1 MTAFSESDTG
11 TAGLDL
17 YFRDLLR
24 HPVLS
29 VEEERQI
36 GREAQ
41 SGNTAA
47 RERLIT
53 ANLRFV
59 VSVAKRYQGA
69 GLPLEDLICEGNKG
83 LIRAAET
90 FDPERGFR
98 FVSYAVSWIIVR
110 IDRALEYAPVAR
122 RKGSAPK
129 DARRVRRAAAKL
141 SQLLGATPTTAEVA
155 HAFALEEADVADALN
170 VHHALSLDQTFPD
183 TTTTLLDSL
192 GSPDEAL
199 PDEHAFEAERRDVIT
214 AVLDTLPERE
224 AKILRLRFGLDDGPL
239 TQEQVAAIFGVK
251 RQRVQQLES
260 QALGRLREH
269 SRAVHL
275 LPFHEA
281 TEDAAGTGGDE
292 ATTPLALSRPRTSP
306 AVHAPRPESREQV
319 TAAAPTGTER
329 IARQPWD
336 TAPALSVRREPGSLL
351 TLRSFVVERVA
362 GSSIHAVADISGVPA
377 EELRDYLFGIQL
389 PTASFQRVRRWYEE
403 AVPGTQRTVET
414 EPSSPGTPSDEVE
427 PKVTAVAPG
436 SRSTASG
443 GWGFV
448 RGRGRDALGMSRE
461 RGTTRRAARRTD
473 SSGEAKVP
481 RRRVVEG
488 EAAASLFA
496 EIRECARARA
506 DRLSGQRVAAEIGM
520 PRNTFWN
527 FLHGARPRDQF
538 ASKILRWYE
547 NVPREE
553 VEAPPSRYRSVP
565 VATLRDFMQEEAERT
580 SIGRAAQAA
589 GVGKNGLAKFI
600 AGETRQPHP
609 RTLRLLALYY
619 LRRQAETSAGTADS
633 ERREAPASPP
643 LRIDGAAEVGT
654 TLATPAHE
662 YPLDGRDA
670 RDDDGNGHCSRGA
683 ASGDAPREGVTLPGG
698 SAPAVPGAVVSES
711 ELRGYYLGVA
721 LRTSMAELAS
731 SARVAA
737 PDLARF
743 LHGADAAED
752 VLDALQFD
760 YGHRAVIKAHAIDA
774 LLDDI
779 DPVARLNT
787 RRRIILAVARG
798 HRMGGHHCPGWL
810 LQGFGAQ

>member
-1 MTAFSESDTG
+1 MTTFSESDTG

-29 VEEERQI
+29 VEEERQL

-41 SGNTAA
+41 AGNTAA

-59 VSVAKRYQGA
+59 VSVAKKYQGS

-98 FVSYAVSWIIVR
+98 FLSYAVSWIIVR
-110 IDRALEYAPVAR
+110 IDRALDYAPVVR

-141 SQLLGATPTTAEVA
+141 SQLLGATPTTAEIA
-155 HAFALEEADVADALN
+155 HAFAMEEADVADALN
-170 VHHALSLDQTFPD
+170 VHHALSLDQTFQD
-183 TTTTLLDSL
+183 TSTTLMDRL

-224 AKILRLRFGLDDGPL
+224 AKLLRLRFGLDDGPL
-239 TQEQVAAIFGVK
+239 TQEQVAAVFGVT

-260 QALGRLREH
+260 QALRRLREH
-269 SRAVHL
+269 SRAAHL
-275 LPFHEA
+275 LPFHEGPQ
-281 TEDAAGTGGDE
+281 DAAGASDE
-292 ATTPLALSRPRTSP
+292 AATPLPLTRPKSSQ
-306 AVHAPRPESREQV
+306 AVQAPHPSREHV
-319 TAAAPTGTER
+319 LVAPPTEAER
-329 IARQPWD
+329 VARQPWD
-336 TAPALSVRREPGSLL
+336 TAPALAVRREPGSLL

-362 GSSIHAVADISGVPA
+362 DSSIHAVAEISGVPA

-389 PTASFQRVRRWYEE
+389 PTASFQRLRRWYEE
-403 AVPGTQRTVET
+403 AVPGAQRALET
-414 EPSSPGTPSDEVE
+414 EPSSPGTPSDDVE
-427 PKVTAVAPG
+427 PRVTRVAPG
-436 SRSTASG
+436 SRSTSSA

-448 RGRGRDALGMSRE
+448 RGRGRDALGMTRE

-473 SSGEAKVP
+473 SSGEARVR

-488 EAAASLFA
+488 DAAANLFA
-496 EIRECARARA
+496 EIREFARARA
-506 DRLSGQRVAAEIGM
+506 DRLGGQRVAAEIGM

-527 FLHGARPRDQF
+527 FLHGARPRDRF

-565 VATLRDFMQEEAERT
+565 VATLRPFMQEEAERT

-619 LRRQAETSAGTADS
+619 LRREAETSAGTGDS
-633 ERREAPASPP
+633 ERHDAPAFPP
-643 LRIDGAAEVGT
+643 LRIVGEAEAGT

-662 YPLDGRDA
+662 YPLEGRDP

-683 ASGDAPREGVTLPGG
+683 ASGEAPREGVTLPGA
-698 SAPAVPGAVVSES
+698 SAPAVPSAVVSES

-752 VLDALQFD
+752 VLNALQID

-779 DPVARLNT
+779 DPAARLNT

-798 HRMGGHHCPGWL
+798 HSMGGHHCPGWL
-810 LQGFGAQ
+810 RRELGPP

>member
-1 MTAFSESDTG
+1 MTTFSESDTG

-41 SGNTAA
+41 AGNTAA

-59 VSVAKRYQGA
+59 VSVAKKYQGS

-110 IDRALEYAPVAR
+110 IDRALEYAPVVR

-141 SQLLGATPTTAEVA
+141 SQLLGATPTTGEIAQ
-155 HAFALEEADVADALN
+155 AFAMEEADVADALN

-183 TTTTLLDSL
+183 TTTTLMDRL

-214 AVLDTLPERE
+214 AVLNTLPERE

-251 RQRVQQLES
+251 RQRIQQLES
-260 QALGRLREH
+260 QALRRLREH
-269 SRAVHL
+269 SRAAHL
-275 LPFHEA
+275 LPFHQA
-281 TEDAAGTGGDE
+281 SEDAAGTGADE
-292 ATTPLALSRPRTSP
+292 ATTPLALPRPRTSP

-319 TAAAPTGTER
+319 TARPPAGAER

-336 TAPALSVRREPGSLL
+336 TAPALAVRREPGSLL
-351 TLRSFVVERVA
+351 TLRSFVVESVA
-362 GSSIHAVADISGVPA
+362 DSSIHAVAEISGVPA

-389 PTASFQRVRRWYEE
+389 PTASFQRLRRWYEE
-403 AVPGTQRTVET
+403 AVPGAQRALET

-427 PKVTAVAPG
+427 PRVTRVAPG
-436 SRSTASG
+436 SRSTSSS

-448 RGRGRDALGMSRE
+448 HERGRDALGMSRE
-461 RGTTRRAARRTD
+461 RGKAARRTD
-473 SSGEAKVP
+473 KSGEARVR

-488 EAAASLFA
+488 DAAASLFA
-496 EIRECARARA
+496 EIREFARVRA
-506 DRLSGQRVAAEIGM
+506 DRLGGQRVAAEIGM

-527 FLHGARPRDQF
+527 FLHGARPRDRF
-538 ASKILRWYE
+538 ASRILRWYE
-547 NVPREE
+547 SVPREE
-553 VEAPPSRYRSVP
+553 VEAPPSRYRSVR
-565 VATLRDFMQEEAERT
+565 VDTLRRFMQEEAERT

-619 LRRQAETSAGTADS
+619 LRRQAETSAGTGDS
-633 ERREAPASPP
+633 ERRDAPAFPP
-643 LRIDGAAEVGT
+643 LRIDGEAEAGT

-662 YPLDGRDA
+662 SPLDGRGS
-670 RDDDGNGHCSRGA
+670 RDDDGNGHCCRGA
-683 ASGDAPREGVTLPGG
+683 ASGDAPREGVTLPGA
-698 SAPAVPGAVVSES
+698 SAPAVPSAGVSES

-752 VLDALQFD
+752 VLNALQID

-810 LQGFGAQ
+810 LRGFGAQ

>member
-1 MTAFSESDTG
+1 MTTFSESDTG

-29 VEEERQI
+29 VEEERQLA
-36 GREAQ
+36 REAQ
-41 SGNTAA
+41 AGNTAA

-59 VSVAKRYQGA
+59 VSVAKKYQGS

-98 FVSYAVSWIIVR
+98 FVSYAVNWIIVR
-110 IDRALEYAPVAR
+110 IDRALEYAPVVR

-141 SQLLGATPTTAEVA
+141 SQRLGATPTTAEIA
-155 HAFALEEADVADALN
+155 HAFAMEEADVADALN
-170 VHHALSLDQTFPD
+170 VHHALSLDQTFQD
-183 TTTTLLDSL
+183 TTTTLMDRL

-199 PDEHAFEAERRDVIT
+199 PDEHAFEAERREVIT

-224 AKILRLRFGLDDGPL
+224 AKLLRLRFGLDDGPL
-239 TQEQVAAIFGVK
+239 TQEQVAAVFGVT

-260 QALGRLREH
+260 QALRRLREH
-269 SRAVHL
+269 SRAAHL
-275 LPFHEA
+275 LPFHEGPQ
-281 TEDAAGTGGDE
+281 DAAGASDE
-292 ATTPLALSRPRTSP
+292 AATPLPLTRPKPSQ
-306 AVHAPRPESREQV
+306 AVQAPRPSREHV
-319 TAAAPTGTER
+319 LVAPPPQAER
-329 IARQPWD
+329 VARQPWD
-336 TAPALSVRREPGSLL
+336 TAPALAVRRDPGTLL
-351 TLRSFVVERVA
+351 TLRSFVVERVGDA
-362 GSSIHAVADISGVPA
+362 SIHAVAEISGVPA
-377 EELRDYLFGIQL
+377 EELRDYLFGIHL
-389 PTASFQRVRRWYEE
+389 PTASFQRLRRWYEE
-403 AVPGTQRTVET
+403 AVPAAQRAIEA
-414 EPSSPGTPSDEVE
+414 EPSSPTTPSDEVE
-427 PKVTAVAPG
+427 PTETRVAPR
-436 SRSTASG
+436 SRSTPTA
-443 GWGFV
+443 GWAFV
-448 RGRGRDALGMSRE
+448 RGRGRDALGMRD
-461 RGTTRRAARRTD
+461 RATTRVRSARRTD
-473 SSGEAKVP
+473 PGEPRV
-481 RRRVVEG
+481 RRRRGVG
-488 EAAASLFA
+488 GDAAAELFA
-496 EIRECARARA
+496 EIREFARARA
-506 DRLSGQRVAAEIGM
+506 DRLGGQRVAAEIGM

-527 FLHGARPRDQF
+527 FLHGARPRDRF

-553 VEAPPSRYRSVP
+553 VEAPPSLYRSVP
-565 VATLRDFMQEEAERT
+565 VDTLRDCMQEEAERT

-619 LRRQAETSAGTADS
+619 LRRQAETSAGTGDS
-633 ERREAPASPP
+633 ERQEAPASPP
-643 LRIDGAAEVGT
+643 LRIVGEAEADT

-662 YPLDGRDA
+662 HPLDGRDS

-683 ASGDAPREGVTLPGG
+683 ASGEAPREGVTLPAA
-698 SAPAVPGAVVSES
+698 SVPAVPSAVVSES

-752 VLDALQFD
+752 VLNALQID

-810 LQGFGAQ
+810 LRELGPP